1 MEAIIKTGGKQYRV
15 KPGLILEVE
24 KLDQEPG
31 DEIIFQDI
39 LLYKDEEE
47 TRVGRPFL
55 EDLEVV
61 GRVLK
66 QDRRRKVIIFKYKPK
81 KRYRRKAG
89 HRQPF
94 TRVLIEDILE
104 KSLETKLETK
114 IVKGADD
121 LG

>member
-24 KLDQEPG
+24 KLDKQPG
-31 DEIIFQDI
+31 DEVTFQEV
-39 LLYKDEEE
+39 LLYKDEKG
-47 TRVGRPFL
+47 TRVGHPFL
-55 EDLEVV
+55 EDLEVI
-61 GRVLK
+61 GKVLK
-66 QDRRRKVIIFKYKPK
+66 QDRYRKIIVFKYKPK

-94 TRVLIEDILE
+94 TKVLIEDILTR
-104 KSLETKLETK
+104 SLETELEIK
-114 IVKGADD
+114 QEKGVDD